1 MAKNIRINVVRRS
14 IGWGVFLLLIAALV
28 LANQL
33 GGFVQLGFW
42 HIIVTALAAAFLVSS
57 LINLNFGALPIPI
70 AALYFVFQD
79 HFGLP
84 RIDFW
89 PLVLVT
95 LLVSAG
101 LTALLPKKTWFKK
114 KKRKNYINVDISDEI
129 NEGVGD
135 IIEGVGEVVGA
146 TVGSAVEGAMNGD
159 GRAYVKDDDGNS
171 KMKVE
176 ESGDDNNPSISVSF
190 GGISRYLHSSA
201 LETADL
207 SCNFGSL
214 EVYFDNAT
222 LSPNG
227 ADIDISCNFGA
238 VELYVP
244 KDWTVTG
251 NLKATLG
258 AAEIGGMKKQPDD
271 GPELR
276 INGSVSF
283 GAIEV
288 NRVKVKE
295 Y

>member
-33 GGFVQLGFW
+33 GDFVELGFW
-42 HIIVTALAAAFLVSS
+42 HIIVSALSVAFLVSS
-57 LINLNFGALPIPI
+57 LIDLNFGALPVPL

-79 HFGLP
+79 HLGLP

-101 LTALLPKKTWFKK
+101 LTALLPKKKWFKK
-114 KKRKNYINVDISDEI
+114 KKRKNSFYVDISDDDGESRFERRVE
-129 NEGVGD
+129 NAVENV
-135 IIEGVGEVVGA
+135 IEGVGEVVGA
-146 TVGSAVEGAMNGD
+146 TVEKSVEGAMD
-159 GRAYVKDDDGNS
+159 GNGNS

-190 GGISRYLHSSA
+190 GGISRYLHSTA

-227 ADIDISCNFGA
+227 ADIDVSCNFGS
-238 VELYVP
+238 VELFVP
-244 KDWTVTG
+244 KSWTVTG

-258 AAEIGGMKKQPDD
+258 AAEIDGMKKQPDD

-276 INGSVSF
+276 INGNVSF

-288 NRVKVKE
+288 NRV
-295 Y
+295 